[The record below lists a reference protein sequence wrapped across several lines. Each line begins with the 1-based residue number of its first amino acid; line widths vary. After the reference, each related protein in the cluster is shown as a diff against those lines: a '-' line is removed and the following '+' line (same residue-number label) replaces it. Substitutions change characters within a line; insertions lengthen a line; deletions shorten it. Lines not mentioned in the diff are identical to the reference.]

1 MAHAMLTLTTARD
14 MRVWSD
20 AERRNG
26 RTVGFVPTMGALHHG
41 HASLVRAA
49 RAACDRVVVSIF
61 VNPTQFGPH
70 EDFERYPRALDAD
83 RALCERE
90 GADVV
95 FAPTVPEVYPPGDET
110 VVDVGLL
117 GAVLCGAS
125 RPGHF
130 RGVATVVA
138 KLFVM
143 VNPHRAYF
151 GQKDYQQTVVIRR
164 LVEDLR
170 LPVEVV
176 VCPTVRD
183 QDGLAASSRNT
194 YLSPE
199 ERKRALRVPAALA
212 EAERLIKAGERSG
225 GKIRDVLE
233 VFLSSGAAVKV
244 DYVAVV
250 HPDTL
255 QPLERLAG
263 RVVVALA
270 AWVGKT
276 RLIDNVVIEVP
287 DA

>member
-1 MAHAMLTLTTARD
+1 MSDEFAVLSTASD
-14 MRVWSD
+14 MHNWSD
-20 AERRNG
+20 AERRSG
-26 RTVGFVPTMGALHHG
+26 RTIGFVPTMGALHHG

-61 VNPTQFGPH
+61 VNPTQFGPN
-70 EDFERYPRALDAD
+70 EDYERYPRAWDAD

-90 GADVV
+90 GADAV
-95 FAPTVPEVYPPGDET
+95 FAPTVSEVYPPGGET
-110 VVDVGLL
+110 FVDVGPL
-117 GAVLCGAS
+117 GALWCGAS

-130 RGVATVVA
+130 RGVATVVT
-138 KLFVM
+138 KLFAM
-143 VNPHRAYF
+143 VGPHRAYF

-170 LPVEVV
+170 WPVEVV

-183 QDGLAASSRNT
+183 PDGLAASSRNA
-194 YLSPE
+194 YLSPD
-199 ERKRALRVPAALA
+199 ERKRAVRLPAALA
-212 EAERLIKAGERSG
+212 EGERLIKAGERSG
-225 GKIRDVLE
+225 GKIRDALE
-233 VFLSSGAAVKV
+233 VFLSSGATVEV
-244 DYVAVV
+244 DYAAVV

-263 RVVVALA
+263 RVVIALA
-270 AWVGKT
+270 ARVGTT

>member
-1 MAHAMLTLTTARD
+1 MLILRSALD
-14 MRVWSD
+14 MRGWSD
-20 AERRNG
+20 AERG
-26 RTVGFVPTMGALHHG
+26 GKRTVGFVPTMGALHHG
-41 HASLVRAA
+41 HASLVHAA
-49 RAACDRVVVSIF
+49 RAGCDRVVVSVF
-61 VNPTQFGPH
+61 VNPSQFGPN
-70 EDFERYPRALDAD
+70 EDYQRYPRTFEAD

-95 FAPTVPEVYPPGDET
+95 FAPSVADIYPAGGET
-110 VVDVGLL
+110 FVDVGSL
-117 GAVLCGAS
+117 GTVLCGGS

-138 KLFVM
+138 KLFTI

-170 LPVEVV
+170 FPIDVV

-183 QDGLAASSRNT
+183 PDGLAASSRNI
-194 YLSPE
+194 YLAPE
-199 ERKRALRVPAALA
+199 ERKRALRVPAALG
-212 EAERLIKAGERSG
+212 EAERLIRAGERSG

-233 VFLSSGAAVKV
+233 VFLSSGAAVRV

-255 QPLERLAG
+255 RPLEQLVG
-263 RVVVALA
+263 RVVIAVAV
-270 AWVGKT
+270 WVGAT
-276 RLIDNVVIEVP
+276 RLIDNVEIEVS
-287 DA
+287 DG

>member
-1 MAHAMLTLTTARD
+1 
-14 MRVWSD
+14 
-20 AERRNG
+20 
-26 RTVGFVPTMGALHHG
+26 
-41 HASLVRAA
+41 
-49 RAACDRVVVSIF
+49 
-61 VNPTQFGPH
+61 
-70 EDFERYPRALDAD
+70 
-83 RALCERE
+83 
-90 GADVV
+90 VV
-95 FAPTVPEVYPPGDET
+95 FAPAVPEVYPPGGET
-110 VVDVGLL
+110 FVDVGVL
-117 GAVLCGAS
+117 GTVWCGAS

-130 RGVATVVA
+130 RGVATVVT
-138 KLFVM
+138 KLFAI

-164 LVEDLR
+164 LVDDLR

-183 QDGLAASSRNT
+183 PDGLAASSRNA

-233 VFLSSGAAVKV
+233 VFLSSGATVKV
-244 DYVAVV
+244 DYAAVV

-255 QPLERLAG
+255 QPLDRLTG
-263 RVVVALA
+263 RVVIAVA
-270 AWVGKT
+270 AWVGTT

>member
-1 MAHAMLTLTTARD
+1 MLTLTTARD
-14 MRVWSD
+14 MHTWSD
-20 AERRNG
+20 AERG
-26 RTVGFVPTMGALHHG
+26 RGHAIGFVPTMGALHHG
-41 HASLVRAA
+41 HASLIRAA
-49 RAACDRVVVSIF
+49 RAASDRVVVSVF
-61 VNPTQFGPH
+61 VNPTQFGPT
-70 EDFERYPRALDAD
+70 EDYERYPRMFEAD

-95 FAPTVPEVYPPGDET
+95 FAPAVPEIYPPGNET
-110 VVDVGLL
+110 IVDVGSL
-117 GAVLCGAS
+117 GTVLCGAS

-138 KLFVM
+138 KLFAI
-143 VNPHRAYF
+143 VNPHRAFF
-151 GQKDYQQTVVIRR
+151 GRKDYQQTVVIRR

-170 LPVEVV
+170 FGVEIV

-183 QDGLAASSRNT
+183 ADGLAASSRNA

-233 VFLSSGAAVKV
+233 VLLSSGAAVRV
-244 DYVAVV
+244 DYAAVV

-255 QPLERLAG
+255 RPVEQLAG
-263 RVVVALA
+263 RVVIAVAV
-270 AWVGKT
+270 WVGAT
-276 RLIDNVVIEVP
+276 RLIDNVEIEVA
-287 DA
+287 DG

>member
-1 MAHAMLTLTTARD
+1 MNTLTSTPD
-14 MRVWSD
+14 MRAWSATERD
-20 AERRNG
+20 ARRTLG
-26 RTVGFVPTMGALHHG
+26 LVPTMGGLHHG
-41 HASLVRAA
+41 HASLIRAA

-70 EDFERYPRALDAD
+70 EDYERYPRTFEAD

-90 GADVV
+90 GADTV
-95 FAPTVPEVYPPGDET
+95 FAPSVPDIYPPGGET
-110 VVDVGLL
+110 FVDVGPL

-138 KLFVM
+138 KLFTIVT
-143 VNPHRAYF
+143 PHRAYF

-170 LPVEVV
+170 FPIEVV

-183 QDGLAASSRNT
+183 PDGLAASSRNA

-199 ERKRALRVPAALA
+199 ERKRAQRVPAALA
-212 EAERLIKAGERSG
+212 EGERLIRSGERSS
-225 GKIRDVLE
+225 GKIRDVME
-233 VFLSSGAAVKV
+233 VLLSSGGAIRV

-263 RVVVALA
+263 RVVVAVA

-276 RLIDNVVIEVP
+276 RLIDNMIIEVP

>member
-1 MAHAMLTLTTARD
+1 MLTLTTARD
-14 MRVWSD
+14 MRTWSD
-20 AERRNG
+20 VERG
-26 RTVGFVPTMGALHHG
+26 RGYTIGFVPTMGALHHG
-41 HASLVRAA
+41 HASLIRAA
-49 RAACDRVVVSIF
+49 RAACDRVVVSVF
-61 VNPTQFGPH
+61 VNPTQFGPN
-70 EDFERYPRALDAD
+70 EDYERYPRMVEAD

-95 FAPTVPEVYPPGDET
+95 FAPSVPEIYPPGNET
-110 VVDVGLL
+110 IVDVGSL
-117 GAVLCGAS
+117 GTVLCGAS

-138 KLFVM
+138 KLFAI
-143 VNPHRAYF
+143 VNPHRAFF
-151 GQKDYQQTVVIRR
+151 GRKDYQQTVVIRR

-170 LPVEVV
+170 FGVEIV

-183 QDGLAASSRNT
+183 ADGLAASSRNA

-199 ERKRALRVPAALA
+199 ERKRALRVHAALA

-233 VFLSSGAAVKV
+233 VLLSSEGAVRV
-244 DYVAVV
+244 DYAAVV

-255 QPLERLAG
+255 QPEEQLAG
-263 RVVVALA
+263 RVVIAVA

-276 RLIDNVVIEVP
+276 RLIDNVEVEVGNE
-287 DA
+287 

>member
-1 MAHAMLTLTTARD
+1 MANAMLTLITARD
-14 MRVWSD
+14 MRRWSD
-20 AERRNG
+20 AERLQG
-26 RTVGFVPTMGALHHG
+26 RAIGFVPTMGALHHG

-61 VNPTQFGPH
+61 VNPTQFGPN
-70 EDFERYPRALDAD
+70 EDYERYPRAFDAD

-95 FAPTVPEVYPPGDET
+95 FAPAVPEVYPPGGET
-110 VVDVGLL
+110 FVDVGVL
-117 GAVLCGAS
+117 GTVWCGAS

-130 RGVATVVA
+130 RGVATVVT
-138 KLFVM
+138 KLFAI

-164 LVEDLR
+164 LVDDLR

-183 QDGLAASSRNT
+183 PDGLAASSRNA

-233 VFLSSGAAVKV
+233 VFLSSGATVKV
-244 DYVAVV
+244 DYAAVV

-255 QPLERLAG
+255 QPLDRLTG
-263 RVVVALA
+263 RVVIAVA
-270 AWVGKT
+270 AWVGTT

>member
-1 MAHAMLTLTTARD
+1 MLTLITADD
-14 MRVWSD
+14 MRSWSD
-20 AERRNG
+20 AERRDG
-26 RTVGFVPTMGALHHG
+26 RTIGFVPTMGALHHG
-41 HASLVRAA
+41 HASLIRAA

-61 VNPTQFGPH
+61 VNPTQFGPN
-70 EDFERYPRALDAD
+70 EDYERYPRPFEAD

-95 FAPTVPEVYPPGDET
+95 FAPAVPEVYPSGSET
-110 VVDVGLL
+110 FVDVGPL

-130 RGVATVVA
+130 RGVATVVT
-138 KLFVM
+138 KLLAM

-183 QDGLAASSRNT
+183 PDGLAASSRNA

-199 ERKRALRVPAALA
+199 ERKRALRVPAALG
-212 EAERLIKAGERSG
+212 EAERLITAGERSG
-225 GKIRDVLE
+225 GKIRDALE
-233 VFLSSGAAVKV
+233 VSLSSGAAVRV

-250 HPDTL
+250 HPETL

-276 RLIDNVVIEVP
+276 RLIDNMVIEVP
-287 DA
+287 DV

>member
-1 MAHAMLTLTTARD
+1 
-14 MRVWSD
+14 
-20 AERRNG
+20 
-26 RTVGFVPTMGALHHG
+26 MGALHHG

-49 RAACDRVVVSIF
+49 RAACDQVVVSIF
-61 VNPTQFGPH
+61 VNPTQFGPN
-70 EDFERYPRALDAD
+70 EDFERYPRVFEPD

-90 GADVV
+90 GADVI
-95 FAPTVPEVYPPGDET
+95 FAPTIPEVYPPGGET
-110 VVDVGLL
+110 FVDVGAL
-117 GAVLCGAS
+117 GTVLCGAS

-130 RGVATVVA
+130 RGVATVVT

-170 LPVEVV
+170 LPVEVA

-183 QDGLAASSRNT
+183 PDGLAASSRNV

-199 ERKRALRVPAALA
+199 ERKRAFLVPAALA

-233 VFLSSGAAVKV
+233 VFLSSGGTVKV

-263 RVVVALA
+263 RVVIALA